1 MAAIYFE
8 IYVLIISFLPL
19 GGHCLQYDKPSGC
32 AIEDLQGSAGKQ
44 HQAAGAEQRVAKQLA
59 IGRGDGH
66 NAEIWATPRE
76 RTSISWRWGG
86 QGQGAVL
93 YIAARFLADYSRHVN
108 AIMDTPRANQIEGL
122 I

>member
-19 GGHCLQYDKPSGC
+19 GGHCLQYEPSGC

-66 NAEIWATPRE
+66 NAEI
-76 RTSISWRWGG
+76 
-86 QGQGAVL
+86 
-93 YIAARFLADYSRHVN
+93 
-108 AIMDTPRANQIEGL
+108 
-122 I
+122 